1 MRTRL
6 FIYYT
11 LATAIICTWFLLFH
25 LPTDRKIQLIK
36 LQIIEKQNRLTDFNK
51 TLAELSNYVQTSSNL
66 ESHKVELSSRLYS
79 KNEILKLFRQ
89 LESDAVRN
97 NLKITEIIPPL
108 EELLELNKTFPNSEE
123 PLFLNITLKLEGNY
137 INFGKYINQLERAS
151 FFRGINFCRLNSPQ
165 KNPTGLN
172 LAVAFKALLGHIGE
186 SK

>member
-1 MRTRL
+1 
-6 FIYYT
+6 
-11 LATAIICTWFLLFH
+11 
-25 LPTDRKIQLIK
+25 IK

-123 PLFLNITLKLEGNY
+123 PLF
-137 INFGKYINQLERAS
+137 
-151 FFRGINFCRLNSPQ
+151 
-165 KNPTGLN
+165 
-172 LAVAFKALLGHIGE
+172 
-186 SK
+186 